1 MARLKSGGQRF
12 WSDLTRV
19 GNAVTLTAALPGFFR
34 ERMTLLQAT
43 EEVRRLI
50 DTRVGRFL
58 DLARQEIY
66 DRPHSPYRA
75 LLTHAG
81 CEFSDLR
88 EQVLRHGLEPTL
100 VKLASEGVYFTSA
113 EFKGKADVVR
123 GSTVFRVSP
132 ADFDRRRPSAGM
144 AIESSGTSNT
154 PVRTFISLDWR
165 GVLATGEA
173 VFYAAHDLFSLAHA
187 IYEPVVTGLVYAHL
201 TNARLGL
208 PTERWFALRVTAHSK
223 AEEAYHRMNAH
234 LLAAIGRWF
243 GAGISDPQYV
253 DRGNLAP
260 VADWIAQNRRVGRGC
275 CIRTVVSNAA
285 RLSRQATEAGIS
297 FEGTVFLV
305 SGEPLTPI
313 KKRIIEQ
320 TGARIVIRY
329 GPGGGVGTAMQCSHP
344 GAIDDMHVPQS
355 VWTFVERPSCMENT
369 DPPIHPLLLTTLHPG
384 APRLLFNVENGDY
397 ATLTT
402 SNCGC
407 PLQQVGFTQ
416 HVHTVR
422 SFEKLTSEGM
432 NYFGTDLAELVENT
446 LPAEFGG
453 GPGDYQLVEEED
465 ETGRTRVTLV
475 VDPAVG
481 ALDESRVLARLHLA
495 LSRGSRDRRFMA
507 TIWRDAGSF
516 NMRRETPHSSV
527 RGKIPPLLVKR

>member
-1 MARLKSGGQRF
+1 MARFKSAGRLF
-12 WSDLTRV
+12 RSDLANV
-19 GNAVTLTAALPGFFR
+19 GNAVALTAALPGFFR
-34 ERMTLLQAT
+34 ERMSLAQAT
-43 EEVRRLI
+43 EESRRLF

-66 DRPHSPYRA
+66 DRPHSAYRA

-81 CEFSDLR
+81 CEFSDLLA
-88 EQVLRHGLEPTL
+88 QLLRHGLEPTL
-100 VKLASEGVYFTSA
+100 VKLASEGVFLTAA

-123 GSTVFRVSP
+123 GSTVFSVSP
-132 ADFDRRRPSAGM
+132 SDFDRRRPSPGM
-144 AIESSGTSNT
+144 TIDSSGTSNT
-154 PVRTFISLDWR
+154 PVRTFMSLDWR
-165 GVLATGEA
+165 AVLAAGEA
-173 VFYAAHDLFSLAHA
+173 VFYAAHDLFPLAHA
-187 IYEPVVTGLVYAHL
+187 IYEPVVTGLIYAHL

-208 PTERWFALRVTAHSK
+208 RTERWFALRVTAHSR
-223 AEEAYHRMNAH
+223 AEEAYHHMNAR
-234 LLAAIGRWF
+234 LVAAIGRWF
-243 GAGISDPQYV
+243 GAGISDPEYV
-253 DRGNLAP
+253 ERGNIES
-260 VADWIAQNRRVGRGC
+260 VARWIDQNRRVGRGS
-275 CIRTVVSNAA
+275 CIRTVASNAA
-285 RLSRQATEAGIS
+285 RLSRRATDAGVS

-320 TGARIVIRY
+320 TGARIVVRY
-329 GPGGGVGTAMQCSHP
+329 GPGGGVGAAMGCSRP
-344 GAIDDMHVPQS
+344 AAIDDMHVPQS
-355 VWTFVERPSCMENT
+355 VWTFVERPSCMEHT

-384 APRLLFNVENGDY
+384 APRFLLNVENGDY

-407 PLQQVGFTQ
+407 PLEQIGFTQ

-432 NYFGTDLAELVENT
+432 NYFGTDLVELVENA

-465 ETGRTRVTLV
+465 ETGRTRVILV

-481 ALDESRVLARLHLA
+481 ALDEAHVLARLHLA

-507 TIWRDAGSF
+507 TIWHDAGSYK
-516 NMRRETPHSSV
+516 MRRETPRASI
-527 RGKIPPLLVKR
+527 RGKIPPLRVKR